1 MIHNGCY
8 KRMAWW
14 RHSSVPKACGVHSSV
29 GQLDLKSKAGPVGIC
44 EPCLK
49 LLPALLSAVATV

>member
-1 MIHNGCY
+1 MIHNGGY
-8 KRMAWW
+8 KHMAWW
-14 RHSSVPKACGVHSSV
+14 RHSSVLKACGVHSFT